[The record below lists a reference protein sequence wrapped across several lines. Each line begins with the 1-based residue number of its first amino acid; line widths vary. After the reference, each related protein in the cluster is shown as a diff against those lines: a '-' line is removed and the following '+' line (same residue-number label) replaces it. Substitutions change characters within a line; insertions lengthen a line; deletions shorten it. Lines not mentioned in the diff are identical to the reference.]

1 MKPEDQVENIGIII
15 LAAGL
20 GTRMKSDMAKVLHPI
35 LGVPM
40 INHVLKTA
48 CTVADREVV
57 VVVGHQAD
65 QVKDACRKA
74 KPVSFALQS
83 EQNGT
88 GHAVLCA
95 LPAIPESVRHVV
107 ILCGDVPL
115 LKAETINNLVQD
127 HTLAGRDLTLLAVE
141 LTDPTGYGR
150 VIMNADRQLTKIVE
164 ETDADDAEK
173 AIVLINSGIY
183 CVTRP
188 FLAASL
194 MELTPDNAQGE
205 LYLTDIIEV
214 GYRWGKHIGVLVG
227 PDSDEVAGI
236 NTIEHLKAVE
246 TLMAA
251 RGEKT

>member
-1 MKPEDQVENIGIII
+1 MTQQNHVENVAVII

-40 INHVLKTA
+40 ICHVLEAA
-48 CTVADREVV
+48 CDVAGKDVV

-65 QVKDACRKA
+65 RVRKA
-74 KPVSFALQS
+74 CQKVKPVSFALQA

-95 LPAIPESVRHVV
+95 MPSVSDSVQHVV

-115 LKAETINNLVQD
+115 LKAATIHSLVQD
-127 HTLAGRDLTLLAVE
+127 HIKTGRDLTLLAVE
-141 LTDPTGYGR
+141 LDNPSGYGR
-150 VIMNADRQLTKIVE
+150 VVMNAERQLTRIVE
-164 ETDADDAEK
+164 EADADDAER
-173 AIVLINSGIY
+173 AIALINSGIY
-183 CVTRP
+183 CVSRS

-194 MELTPDNAQGE
+194 NELTPDNAQGE

-214 GYRWGKHIGVLVG
+214 GYRWGKRIGVMVG
-227 PDSDEVAGI
+227 PDPEEVSGV
-236 NTIEHLKAVE
+236 NTVANLQTVE
-246 TLMAA
+246 TLMAT

>member
-1 MKPEDQVENIGIII
+1 MNSDYKAENLAIII

-35 LGVPM
+35 LDRPM
-40 INHVLKTA
+40 ICHVLETA
-48 CTVADREVV
+48 CNVVDRDVI

-65 QVKDACRKA
+65 QVQEACQKVG
-74 KPVSFALQS
+74 PVSFALQP

-88 GHAVLCA
+88 GHAVICA
-95 LPAIPESVRHVV
+95 LPALPENVEHVV

-115 LKAETINNLVQD
+115 LKAETIHNLVQD
-127 HTLAGRDLTLLAVE
+127 HVQADRDLTLLAVE

-150 VIMNADRQLTKIVE
+150 VIMNAERQLTKIVE
-164 ETDADDAEK
+164 EADADDAEK
-173 AIVLINSGIY
+173 AIALINSGIY
-183 CVTRP
+183 CVSYP

-194 MELTPDNAQGE
+194 KELRPDNAQGE
-205 LYLTDIIEV
+205 LYLTDIIEI
-214 GYRWGKHIGVLVG
+214 GYRWDKQIGVLVG
-227 PDSDEVAGI
+227 PDPDEVTGV

-251 RGEKT
+251 RAEKT

>member
-1 MKPEDQVENIGIII
+1 MKREDQIENIAIII

-40 INHVLKTA
+40 ICHVLETA
-48 CTVADREVV
+48 YSVADRDVIA
-57 VVVGHQAD
+57 VVGHQAD
-65 QVKDACRKA
+65 RVQEACQKF
-74 KPVSFALQS
+74 KSVSFALQS

-95 LPAIPESVRHVV
+95 MPAVPESVQYVV

-127 HTLAGRDLTLLAVE
+127 HVQGDRDLTLLAVE
-141 LTDPTGYGR
+141 LTNPTGYGR
-150 VIMNADRQLTKIVE
+150 VLMNADRQLKKIVE
-164 ETDADDAEK
+164 EADADEVEK
-173 AIVLINSGIY
+173 AICLINSGIY
-183 CVTRP
+183 CVSRP

-194 MELTPDNAQGE
+194 MKLTPDNAQGE

-227 PDSDEVAGI
+227 PDPDEVTGV
-236 NTIEHLKAVE
+236 NTIEHLKGVE
-246 TLMAA
+246 TLMVA